1 MLTACVDEL
10 PNPHKNCIKEL
21 LDSMVCYYYDYQRI
35 NVELKNLRQE
45 FKKEVNEVA
54 YQYTERRKFACA
66 SRETLEAFEKKVE
79 SIDLTVECFN
89 KRIAEMKEKR
99 AEVLRNSKKCLTNLR
114 LEKCKLKHFHERT
127 IDYLKKHSVSTE
139 DPKVKQRCEKDIN
152 EMNRQFVKEVAYIK
166 KCDDVLLPF
175 MKLLHDC
182 DNTLI
187 CDCYFQGYDWLPCG
201 EGAPIIEEVEGEI
214 KCVMGSTLIK
224 AFSNCY
230 IHHPSDEKSFLSAYL
245 MNLQHSEDIM
255 KAKLKLFELRK

>member
-35 NVELKNLRQE
+35 NVELRNLRQE

-54 YQYTERRKFACA
+54 YQYTERRKLACA
-66 SRETLEAFEKKVE
+66 SRETLEAFENKVE

-89 KRIAEMKEKR
+89 KRIADMKEKR

-114 LEKCKLKHFHERT
+114 LEKCKLKQFHERT
-127 IDYLKKHSVSTE
+127 IDYLKTHSVSTQ
-139 DPKVKQRCEKDIN
+139 DPKVKKRCEKDIN

-166 KCDDVLLPF
+166 KCDDVLSPF

-224 AFSNCY
+224 AFANCY